1 MTAVERVRLR
11 AILQAHPLLTLHG
24 FGEYED
30 PCRASPGGRRALLAA
45 IAEID
50 TARAW
55 LSGQQRIENL
65 NLKQTSYGLKHM
77 AERAMNRYIPNGA
90 FIAAAMLDGWK
101 VRRLPDSNPNAWL
114 NISQKGLR
122 PLNG

>member
-1 MTAVERVRLR
+1 MTAVDLARLR
-11 AILQAHPLLTLHG
+11 VIMQAHPLLTLHG
-24 FGEYED
+24 FGDYAN
-30 PCRASPGGRRALLAA
+30 PCRAAPEGRRALLAA

-55 LSGQQRIENL
+55 LCGQQRIETL

-90 FIAAAMLDGWK
+90 LITAALLDGWK
-101 VRRLPDSNPNAWL
+101 VKRLPDSNPNAWL